1 MEIVIK
7 KSTNNNKKFDA
18 VIDGKKKISFGQAG
32 ASDFTKHK
40 DDNRK
45 DRYIDR
51 HRKNENEKHA
61 GTTNM
66 QFVSY
71 DDVQRSVHHTNQIH
85 KVYNTST
92 EA

>member
-1 MEIVIK
+1 MDIVIK

-40 DDNRK
+40 DDDRK

-51 HRKNENEKHA
+51 H
-61 GTTNM
+61 
-66 QFVSY
+66 
-71 DDVQRSVHHTNQIH
+71 
-85 KVYNTST
+85 
-92 EA
+92 